1 LLGPWI
7 SVPWCKYSCILL
19 KHEDVYQNLASV
31 WNLASGKALMQLHE
45 ETSIEKHTEKS
56 SDSEPRRY
64 SYLDLD
70 SVPWRVVHRKL
81 ACVRACLWCLRT
93 SSSSQVHFAQPYI
106 LNLEVC

>member
-1 LLGPWI
+1 VYG
-7 SVPWCKYSCILL
+7 LL
-19 KHEDVYQNLASV
+19 KHLKMFTKIWHLFEISRPE
-31 WNLASGKALMQLHE
+31 KALMQLHE
-45 ETSIEKHTEKS
+45 ETSFEKQTEKS
-56 SDSEPRRY
+56 SDSQPRLY

-81 ACVRACLWCLRT
+81 ACLPAWWWCLRT